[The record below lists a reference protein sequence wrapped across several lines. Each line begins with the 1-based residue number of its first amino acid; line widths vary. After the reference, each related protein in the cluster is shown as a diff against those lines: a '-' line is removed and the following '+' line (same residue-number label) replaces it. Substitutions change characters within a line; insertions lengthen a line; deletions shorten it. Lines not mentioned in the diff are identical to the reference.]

1 MLTLIITLIE
11 TVYTFLW
18 GDLITLPLPGGGTLG
33 LPLLVLL
40 LIPTGLYFTF
50 RTRFLPLRLFPD
62 MIRATLEKRSHK
74 NGGLSALQALVVST
88 ATRVGMGNLVGVVAA
103 ISAGGA
109 GAVFWMWV
117 TALIG
122 SSTAFVEATL
132 AQLYKEKDPLY
143 GGWRGGPAYYIHKFL
158 AARRGGKPRRYC
170 ILAVLFAVSGL
181 ICWCG
186 ISQVISNSVASAFQ
200 NAFHIPPLYTTI
212 VLVALAAVIVLRK
225 NATVK
230 VLDVLVPI
238 MAGCYF
244 FITIFL
250 ILLNIDQLPA
260 VFERIFAEAFGLR
273 QVVAGGFGA
282 VLMNGVKRGLFSNEA
297 GSGSAPCAAAAAE
310 SDHPAKVGLMQAL
323 GVFIDTIIICSC
335 TAMIMLLAPAEVVDG
350 LTGMDLLQAA
360 MAYHLGEFGV
370 VFIAAILWLFSFSTF
385 IGILF
390 YARSNVAYLFGDNWL
405 SQTAYKILALI
416 MLFAGGL
423 ATYTF
428 VWDLGDVGVGLQ
440 YRHPFPALR
449 SGYEIPE
456 RLRAEPPASA
466 LKLRGSSPLKHK
478 FCGSNKK
485 EGHPQCG
492 CPSFFMEQG
501 TGVGPALTAWEAA
514 VIPIYQPCKIQC
526 AYYSRS
532 AAILQQV
539 FCRRFPFL
547 FSGNPLLK
555 H

>member
-18 GDLITLPLPGGGTLG
+18 CDLITLPLPGGGTMG

-62 MIRATLEKRSHK
+62 MIRATLEKSSHK

-244 FITIFL
+244 FITIVL

-428 VWDLGDVGVGLQ
+428 VWDLGDVGVGLMTVFNIAIL
-440 YRHPFPALR
+440 FPL
-449 SGYEIPE
+449 SGQAMKSLKDYEQNH
-456 RLRAEPPASA
+456 RLR
-466 LKLRGSSPLKHK
+466 R
-478 FCGSNKK
+478 
-485 EGHPQCG
+485 
-492 CPSFFMEQG
+492 
-501 TGVGPALTAWEAA
+501 
-514 VIPIYQPCKIQC
+514 
-526 AYYSRS
+526 
-532 AAILQQV
+532 
-539 FCRRFPFL
+539 
-547 FSGNPLLK
+547 
-555 H
+555 

>member
-1 MLTLIITLIE
+1 M
-11 TVYTFLW
+11 
-18 GDLITLPLPGGGTLG
+18 P
-33 LPLLVLL
+33 
-40 LIPTGLYFTF
+40 FT
-50 RTRFLPLRLFPD
+50 
-62 MIRATLEKRSHK
+62 S
-74 NGGLSALQALVVST
+74 
-88 ATRVGMGNLVGVVAA
+88 
-103 ISAGGA
+103 
-109 GAVFWMWV
+109 
-117 TALIG
+117 
-122 SSTAFVEATL
+122 
-132 AQLYKEKDPLY
+132 
-143 GGWRGGPAYYIHKFL
+143 
-158 AARRGGKPRRYC
+158 
-170 ILAVLFAVSGL
+170 
-181 ICWCG
+181 
-186 ISQVISNSVASAFQ
+186 
-200 NAFHIPPLYTTI
+200 PPLYTTI

-244 FITIFL
+244 FITIVL

-405 SQTAYKILALI
+405 SQTAYKIPGSHHALCRRPGN
-416 MLFAGGL
+416 LHFC
-423 ATYTF
+423 
-428 VWDLGDVGVGLQ
+428 LGFGRCGRGADDSLQ

-492 CPSFFMEQG
+492 CPF
-501 TGVGPALTAWEAA
+501 LW
-514 VIPIYQPCKIQC
+514 
-526 AYYSRS
+526 SRVRES
-532 AAILQQV
+532 D
-539 FCRRFPFL
+539 P
-547 FSGNPLLK
+547 P
-555 H
+555 